1 MAEGGGAVGAPIESA
16 VQTQGAATNFSDL
29 RVAARLGGEF
39 FIRGIEIA
47 ARAQGG
53 DLLRGIIFTAIAVA
67 NGEHR
72 GTGGEFDAEGGKP
85 RPVSVLAISNSIGV
99 PYETTRRY
107 VNLMVAD
114 GQCVRHGRRG
124 VVIPEEAFLKPG
136 MLNAM
141 QETLAS
147 FNRLASTLRRLDY
160 APSAGRR

>member
-1 MAEGGGAVGAPIESA
+1 MAEGGGATTAP
-16 VQTQGAATNFSDL
+16 AASFSDL
-29 RVAARLGGEF
+29 QVAARLGGEF

-67 NGEHR
+67 NSEHL
-72 GTGGEFDAEGGKP
+72 GAGGETSGGATEP

-107 VNLMVAD
+107 VNMMVRD

-136 MLNAM
+136 ILAAM

-160 APSAGRR
+160 APSVSRR